1 MFTIAKKIIVFAI
14 LFSIIF
20 FTFDFTYTY
29 GQINTKITVKRTD
42 AWLTVLSFIISIV
55 IVSGLFIFIARILKG
70 PNMKISDII
79 RDGSGFPSLA
89 RFQFLLWTFIVMF
102 AVISLYFNRLFIGTP
117 VLPNDIPANLLIL
130 TGISVAVPFVS
141 NPISTIK
148 YGDRAPTQG
157 TLNEN
162 DRRRLATMFMENDKP
177 TVSRFQM
184 FAWTIISIVIYLSFF
199 LSQMFGAA
207 FVLDTNKGV
216 PDIPQIF
223 VYLMG
228 LSQLAYIGNKATIS
242 QSLTVSK
249 ITPNEASANED
260 IIILGTNFG
269 NETEKGR
276 VLFEDGDK
284 DAIGKQV
291 FVKPEGIAEWS
302 DSRVHIKVPGELES
316 KKNYY
321 IRVTNRGV
329 ISYKGGGQNDESKFT
344 MK

>member
-1 MFTIAKKIIVFAI
+1 MIFTVGKQVI
-14 LFSIIF
+14 LFSILASIVF
-20 FTFDFTYTY
+20 FMLNSASAY
-29 GQINTKITVKRTD
+29 GQQNAKITRTD
-42 AWLTVLSFIISIV
+42 PWLTVLSFVISIA
-55 IVSGLFIFIARILKG
+55 IVSGLFIFIVRILKG

-89 RFQFLLWTFIVMF
+89 RFQFLLWTFILMF
-102 AVISLYFNRLFIGTP
+102 AVLSLYFTRLFIGIL
-117 VLPNDIPANLLIL
+117 VLPSDIPANLLIL

-141 NPISTIK
+141 NPISSMK

-157 TLNEN
+157 TLKEN

-199 LSQMFGAA
+199 VLKMFSAG
-207 FVLDTNKGV
+207 FIVDTNMV

-228 LSQLAYIGNKATIS
+228 LSQAAYVGNKATIP
-242 QSLTVSK
+242 QSLSVSK
-249 ITPNEASANED
+249 VTPNEASSNED

-269 NETEKGR
+269 NETEKGK
-276 VLFEDGDK
+276 VLFEDGNK

-291 FVKPEGIAEWS
+291 FVKPEGIIEWS
-302 DSRVHIKVPGELES
+302 DSRIHIKVPGELES
-316 KKNYY
+316 KKIYY
-321 IRVTNRGV
+321 IRVTNRG
-329 ISYKGGGQNDESKFT
+329 ILSYKGGGQDDESKFT